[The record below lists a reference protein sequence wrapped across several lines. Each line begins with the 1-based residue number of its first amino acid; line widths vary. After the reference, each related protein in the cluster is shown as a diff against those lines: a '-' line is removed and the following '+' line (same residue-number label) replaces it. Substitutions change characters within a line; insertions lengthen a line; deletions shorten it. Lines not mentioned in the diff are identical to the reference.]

1 MTVGDFIDR
10 MLDASRYRYTIY
22 QDDGSRKLRFEP
34 VIVNAKLG
42 EVFNEEIG
50 NRKIRTW
57 TLVREE
63 MFIEVYRDD
72 GKCKR

>member
-1 MTVGDFIDR
+1 MTVGNFIDT

-22 QDDGSRKLRFEP
+22 QDDGGKKLRFEP
-34 VIVNAKLG
+34 VIVNAQFW
-42 EVFNEEIG
+42 EVFDAKIG
-50 NRKIRTW
+50 NRRIRTW